1 MTQSTPTSNFTDVRA
16 ADTSV
21 AGLSVANDDH
31 LVTAMAAVG
40 TFPEIVKALLKLQT
54 NNNAGIYVV

>member
-1 MTQSTPTSNFTDVRA
+1 VRA

-31 LVTAMAAVG
+31 FVTAMAAVG

-54 NNNAGIYVV
+54 NNAAGIYVV